1 MARLVMK
8 DLENI
13 DDIIVLVDEFY
24 SKVRNDELLAP
35 VFALRLTGDW
45 QPHLDIMYRF
55 WNAALFQVREYKG
68 NPFSKHSM
76 LPIDGIHFEQWIKL
90 FHETLDE
97 RFAGPVADEAKV
109 RAMIMADTFYGRI
122 QDRRRASDDSDR

>member
-1 MARLVMK
+1 MK

-13 DDIIVLVDEFY
+13 DDVKVLVDEFY
-24 SKVRNDELLAP
+24 RKVRNDDLLAP

-45 QPHLDIMYRF
+45 QPHLDTMYRF
-55 WNAALFQVREYKG
+55 WNAALFQVREYRG

-76 LPIDGIHFEQWIKL
+76 LPIDGVHFEQWIKL
-90 FHETLDE
+90 FYETLDE

-109 RAMIMADTFYGRI
+109 RAMVMAHTFYGRI
-122 QDRRRASDDSDR
+122 QDQRQASKERNSD